1 MDEKMVSCPHC
12 GALLPE
18 GASFCPHCAQSV
30 KEREAVSPPGHVTR
44 RALYSA
50 LIVLAVLALAV
61 TLWFRSRPRVYDNG
75 TAEVLYTQG
84 GVTYQVLAGW
94 MDNRFYPANQ
104 VRQPVDDVDM
114 LYTFPQ
120 CLYINHSENG
130 ANARDEFMEQVE
142 KVTAAFV
149 ETDSQE
155 LPWYCDDPVLRE
167 DYIPEAALVSS
178 IHFHAG
184 SGKGTL
190 RWTVEMKNG
199 DVIRLYQAMES
210 QIMERYLFTPEDTP
224 LNTAEEVQALLDSL
238 DELTGGSELNI
249 VEIHLPPVTYDGGV
263 TIPRYINLYGAEEG
277 GRTTFTGPVR
287 ITPSGT
293 GLSWI
298 YDIDFVGSGEGVG
311 FSTSSRVFLQRCRV
325 SGWRTGI
332 LMQDN
337 LVDAWDCI
345 FENNETALHFNA
357 DTGSFSDDR
366 YMRDVFRNNGTAV
379 LLERLP
385 TEETISFPESV
396 FSGNGTD
403 IDNRCG
409 QKLDLSEAVFGQ

>member
-1 MDEKMVSCPHC
+1 MDEKTVSCPHC
-12 GALLPE
+12 GTQLPD
-18 GASFCPHCAQSV
+18 GASFCPHCARSV
-30 KEREAVSPPGHVTR
+30 KERKEVSLPRHMTR
-44 RALYSA
+44 RALTSA
-50 LIVLAVLALAV
+50 LIVFIALALALV
-61 TLWFRSRPRVYDNG
+61 FWLRSRPRVYDNG
-75 TAEVLYTQG
+75 TAEVLYTRG

-94 MDNRFYPANQ
+94 MNDRFDPAHQ
-104 VRQPVDDVDM
+104 VWQPVDDVDM

-120 CLYINHSENG
+120 CLYINHQESG

-155 LPWYCDDPVLRE
+155 LPWYCDEPVLRE

-210 QIMERYLFTPEDTP
+210 QIMERFLFTPEDTP
-224 LNTAEEVQALLDSL
+224 LNTVEEVQSLLDSL
-238 DELTGGSELNI
+238 DELTGGSDLNI

-263 TIPRYINLYGAEEG
+263 TIPRDVNLYGAEEG

-287 ITPSGT
+287 IAPPDT

-311 FSTSSRVFLQRCRV
+311 FSASARAFLIGCRI

-337 LVDAWDCI
+337 ITAAFDCT
-345 FENNETALHFNA
+345 FEDNETALHFNA

-379 LLERLP
+379 LLERMP
-385 TEETISFPESV
+385 SRETICFPESV
-396 FSGNGTD
+396 FSGNGAD

-409 QKLDLSEAVFGQ
+409 QEVDLSETSFS